1 MHYHSHFKYIII
13 IIRHNFNTKINI
25 NIVLI
30 ESCYTIVEG
39 ESTMAVLR
47 STSES
52 GLVCLYGGTWSLPE
66 QADQIVWGAL
76 SYEARMNGPSCWAT
90 WRGGGEIMIN
100 HLQAKSCCMPSLT
113 SLMRH

>member
-1 MHYHSHFKYIII
+1 ML
-13 IIRHNFNTKINI
+13 R
-25 NIVLI
+25 

-39 ESTMAVLR
+39 ESTIAVLR

-76 SYEARMNGPSCWAT
+76 SYEARMNGLSCWAT
-90 WRGGGEIMIN
+90 WRGGGENNDKSLAGHKLLYAIFDGLAAPLICLKHIMIKTIMDT
-100 HLQAKSCCMPSLT
+100 HTIELETRP
-113 SLMRH
+113 

>member
-1 MHYHSHFKYIII
+1 MSKCAGEKEREKSYS
-13 IIRHNFNTKINI
+13 
-25 NIVLI
+25 
-30 ESCYTIVEG
+30 YTIVEG

-76 SYEARMNGPSCWAT
+76 SYEARMNGLSCWVT
-90 WRGGGEIMIN
+90 WWKGRG
-100 HLQAKSCCMPSLT
+100 
-113 SLMRH
+113 